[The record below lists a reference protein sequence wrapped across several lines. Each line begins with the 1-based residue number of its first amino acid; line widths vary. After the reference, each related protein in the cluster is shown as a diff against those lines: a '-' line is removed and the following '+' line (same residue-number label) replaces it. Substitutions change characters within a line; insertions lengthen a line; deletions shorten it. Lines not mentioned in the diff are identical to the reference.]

1 MIQTRK
7 ELKFYIQSDR
17 IMAGYEELPFI
28 QKVKHKLISPPIL
41 SYLKHM
47 RCCSFYK
54 HHRGVICKLLFTYH
68 FLRYKKL
75 GLKLGF
81 SIGYDAFGYGLHI
94 PHYGTIVVNND
105 STIGNY
111 CVLHTSICIGG
122 AGKIIGNGLYVG
134 SGAMIMGA
142 IKLGNGVSVASQ
154 SLVNKD
160 FLSDNILLTGT
171 PAYIKK
177 NSKVWYERDGS
188 LYSERVKRI
197 ENLKKSYGL

>member
-54 HHRGVICKLLFTYH
+54 HHREICKLLFIYH

-94 PHYGTIVVNND
+94 PT
-105 STIGNY
+105 
-111 CVLHTSICIGG
+111 
-122 AGKIIGNGLYVG
+122 
-134 SGAMIMGA
+134 ME
-142 IKLGNGVSVASQ
+142 Q
-154 SLVNKD
+154 S
-160 FLSDNILLTGT
+160 
-171 PAYIKK
+171 
-177 NSKVWYERDGS
+177 
-188 LYSERVKRI
+188 
-197 ENLKKSYGL
+197 